1 MYIYVFPQIDTS
13 CYPKLSCILRICF
26 DTIVPSSRF
35 FVYTQNHSGLKW
47 YIAATFCLW
56 TFWEF
61 FHFGAFICDG
71 KESTHTVL
79 LKKFVLRVHI
89 YIYIYMYT
97 YIYMH
102 IYIYIYMHIYIC
114 INIYTSTS
122 VYTYIYI
129 YIYLHTYMCIYVYA
143 HIYMHVNMFKY
154 VQAQRV

>member
-35 FVYTQNHSGLKW
+35 FVYTQNHSGLKL

-89 YIYIYMYT
+89 YIYIYV
-97 YIYMH
+97 YIH
-102 IYIYIYMHIYIC
+102 IYAYIYIHIYA
-114 INIYTSTS
+114 YL
-122 VYTYIYI
+122 YMYKYIYI
-129 YIYLHTYMCIYVYA
+129 YICIYIYIHIYIFTYIYVYICICTYIHA
-143 HIYMHVNMFKY
+143 CKY
-154 VQAQRV
+154 V